1 MKFIDYA
8 VYTGQEN
15 MDIDALYQKLLTL
28 YTSLIDAVDHS
39 NNLLLKIMICEKLSP
54 GPKSEYVKDRYTN
67 VIKLKQH
74 LHDVNKLG
82 KSAWSL
88 ASTEPVRVR
97 KANFKA

>member
-1 MKFIDYA
+1 MPRHSTIFEI
-8 VYTGQEN
+8 
-15 MDIDALYQKLLTL
+15 LLN
-28 YTSLIDAVDHS
+28 YCPI
-39 NNLLLKIMICEKLSP
+39 LLLKIMICEKLSP

-67 VIKLKQH
+67 VIKLKQY

-82 KSAWSL
+82 KSAWSQ

>member
-1 MKFIDYA
+1 MPRHSTIFEI
-8 VYTGQEN
+8 
-15 MDIDALYQKLLTL
+15 LLN
-28 YTSLIDAVDHS
+28 YCPI
-39 NNLLLKIMICEKLSP
+39 LLLKIMISEKLSP